1 LDKEDNFV
9 VGWYIVDVENDQPGE
24 TTEKIL
30 QFVQNNPG
38 CHLRKIRE
46 MIHISQGTVQYHTD
60 RLEKMGKITST
71 RSGLY
76 KHYFPVGVFRN
87 NEKEIL
93 QILNQETARQV
104 LMFIVEQ
111 QAPTQTDIVNSI
123 GISASS
129 VNWHLKRLIEFKL
142 VEEIKEGKYKRYQL
156 QDRKV
161 SSKYITAL
169 MRNYYPA
176 IWEKWSDRLID
187 IFLSISRS
195 ETK

>member
-1 LDKEDNFV
+1 VED
-9 VGWYIVDVENDQPGE
+9 GQSGE
-24 TTEKIL
+24 TSERIL
-30 QFVQNNPG
+30 QFIQNNPG

-46 MIHISQGTVQYHTD
+46 MIGISQGTVQYHTD
-60 RLEKMGKITST
+60 RLEKIGRITST
-71 RSGLY
+71 RSGFY
-76 KHYFPVGVFRN
+76 KYYFPVGIIEN

-93 QILNQETARQV
+93 QILRQETARQI
-104 LMFIVEQ
+104 LMFIVER

-129 VNWHLKRLIEFKL
+129 VNWHMRRLIEFRL

-169 MRNYYPA
+169 IRNYYPA
-176 IWEKWSDRLID
+176 VWEKWSDRLIE
-187 IFLSISRS
+187 IFLSMSRS

>member
-1 LDKEDNFV
+1 VHVED
-9 VGWYIVDVENDQPGE
+9 GQSGE
-24 TTEKIL
+24 TSERIL
-30 QFVQNNPG
+30 QFIQNNPG

-46 MIHISQGTVQYHTD
+46 MIGISQGTVQYHTD
-60 RLEKMGKITST
+60 RLEKMGRITST
-71 RSGLY
+71 RSGFY
-76 KHYFPVGVFRN
+76 KYYFPVGIIQN

-93 QILNQETARQV
+93 QILRQETARQI
-104 LMFIVEQ
+104 LMFIVER

-129 VNWHLKRLIEFKL
+129 VSWHMRRLIEFRL

-176 IWEKWSDRLID
+176 IWEKWSDRLIE
-187 IFLSISRS
+187 IFLSMSGS

>member
-1 LDKEDNFV
+1 MHVED
-9 VGWYIVDVENDQPGE
+9 GQPGE
-24 TTEKIL
+24 TSERIL
-30 QFVQNNPG
+30 QFIQNNPG

-46 MIHISQGTVQYHTD
+46 MIGISQGTVQYHTD
-60 RLEKMGKITST
+60 RLEKMGRITST
-71 RSGLY
+71 RSGFY
-76 KHYFPVGVFRN
+76 KYYFPVGIIQN

-93 QILNQETARQV
+93 QILRQETARQI
-104 LMFIVEQ
+104 LMFIVER
-111 QAPTQTDIVNSI
+111 QAPTQTDIVNSV

-129 VNWHLKRLIEFKL
+129 VSWHMRRLIEFRL

-176 IWEKWSDRLID
+176 IWEKWSDRLIE
-187 IFLSISRS
+187 IFLSMSRS

>member
-1 LDKEDNFV
+1 VHVED
-9 VGWYIVDVENDQPGE
+9 GQSGE
-24 TTEKIL
+24 TSERIL
-30 QFVQNNPG
+30 QFIQNNPG

-46 MIHISQGTVQYHTD
+46 MIGISQGTVQYHTD
-60 RLEKMGKITST
+60 RLEKMGRITST
-71 RSGLY
+71 RSGFY
-76 KHYFPVGVFRN
+76 KYYFPVGIIQN

-93 QILNQETARQV
+93 QILRQETARQI
-104 LMFIVEQ
+104 LMFIVER

-129 VNWHLKRLIEFKL
+129 VSWHMRRLIEFRL

-176 IWEKWSDRLID
+176 IWEKWSDRLIE
-187 IFLSISRS
+187 IFLSISGS

>member
-1 LDKEDNFV
+1 M
-9 VGWYIVDVENDQPGE
+9 VENDQIGE
-24 TTEKIL
+24 TAERIL
-30 QFVQNNPG
+30 QFVHNNPG

-46 MIHISQGTVQYHTD
+46 MIQISQGTVQYHTD
-60 RLEKMGKITST
+60 RLEKIGRITSI

-76 KHYFPVGVFRN
+76 KHYFPVGVFQN

-93 QILNQETARQV
+93 QILSQETARQI

-111 QAPTQTDIVNSI
+111 QAPTQTDIVNNI

-129 VNWHLKRLIEFKL
+129 VNWHLRRLIDFRL
-142 VEEIKEGKYKRYQL
+142 VKEVKEGKYKRYLL

-161 SSKYITAL
+161 FSKYITAL

-187 IFLSISRS
+187 IFLSMSRS

>member
-1 LDKEDNFV
+1 MDA
-9 VGWYIVDVENDQPGE
+9 ENSQPGE
-24 TTEKIL
+24 TADKIL
-30 QFVQNNPG
+30 QFIHNNPG
-38 CHLRKIRE
+38 CHLRKIKE

-76 KHYFPVGVFRN
+76 KHYFPVGIFQN

-93 QILNQETARQV
+93 QILRQETTRQI

-111 QAPTQTDIVNSI
+111 QAPTQTDIVNNI

-129 VNWHLKRLIEFKL
+129 VNWHMRRLIDFGLIK
-142 VEEIKEGKYKRYQL
+142 EIKEGKYKRYQL
-156 QDRKV
+156 QGRKV
-161 SSKYITAL
+161 SSKYITTL
-169 MRNYYPA
+169 MRNYYPV

-187 IFLSISRS
+187 IFLSMSRG

>member
-1 LDKEDNFV
+1 
-9 VGWYIVDVENDQPGE
+9 VENDQIGE
-24 TTEKIL
+24 TAERIL
-30 QFVQNNPG
+30 QFVHNNPG

-46 MIHISQGTVQYHTD
+46 MIQISQGTVQYHTD
-60 RLEKMGKITST
+60 RLEKIGRITSI

-76 KHYFPVGVFRN
+76 KHYFPIRVFQN

-93 QILNQETARQV
+93 QILGQETTRQI

-111 QAPTQTDIVNSI
+111 KSPTQTDIVKSV
-123 GISASS
+123 GISAAS
-129 VNWHLKRLIEFKL
+129 VNWHMKHLIEFKL

-156 QDRKV
+156 QDRRV
-161 SSKYITAL
+161 SSKYIIAL
-169 MRNYYPA
+169 IRNYYPT
-176 IWEKWSDRLID
+176 IWEKWSDRLIE

>member
-1 LDKEDNFV
+1 V
-9 VGWYIVDVENDQPGE
+9 VEIDQLGE
-24 TTEKIL
+24 TAERIL
-30 QFVQNNPG
+30 QFVHNNPG

-46 MIHISQGTVQYHTD
+46 MIQISQGTVQYHTD
-60 RLEKMGKITST
+60 RLEKIGRITSI

-76 KHYFPVGVFRN
+76 KHYFPIGVFQN

-93 QILNQETARQV
+93 QILGQETTRQI

-111 QAPTQTDIVNSI
+111 KSPTQTDIVKSV
-123 GISASS
+123 GISAAS
-129 VNWHLKRLIEFKL
+129 VNWHMKRLIEFTL

-156 QDRKV
+156 QDRKT
-161 SSKYITAL
+161 SSKYIIAL

-176 IWEKWSDRLID
+176 IWEKWSDRLIE

-195 ETK
+195 EAK

>member
-1 LDKEDNFV
+1 
-9 VGWYIVDVENDQPGE
+9 VDVENDQPGE
-24 TTEKIL
+24 TAEKIL

-60 RLEKMGKITST
+60 RLEKIGKITST

-76 KHYFPVGVFRN
+76 KHYFPVGVFQN

-93 QILNQETARQV
+93 QILRQETTRQI

-111 QAPTQTDIVNSI
+111 QAPTQTDIVNRI

-142 VEEIKEGKYKRYQL
+142 VDEIKEGKYKRYQL

-161 SSKYITAL
+161 FSKYITAL

-176 IWEKWSDRLID
+176 MWEKWSDRLID
-187 IFLSISRS
+187 IFLSMSRS

>member
-1 LDKEDNFV
+1 V
-9 VGWYIVDVENDQPGE
+9 AENDQLGE
-24 TTEKIL
+24 TADRIL
-30 QFVQNNPG
+30 QFVHNNPG

-46 MIHISQGTVQYHTD
+46 MIQISQGTVQYHTD
-60 RLEKMGKITST
+60 RLEKIGRITST
-71 RSGLY
+71 RSGFY

-93 QILNQETARQV
+93 QILSQETARQV

-111 QAPTQTDIVNSI
+111 QAPTQSDIVNSI

-161 SSKYITAL
+161 SSKYITTL
-169 MRNYYPA
+169 MRNYYPV

-187 IFLSISRS
+187 IFLSMSRS

>member
-1 LDKEDNFV
+1 M
-9 VGWYIVDVENDQPGE
+9 VENDQFGE
-24 TTEKIL
+24 TAERIL
-30 QFVQNNPG
+30 QFVHNNPG

-46 MIHISQGTVQYHTD
+46 MIQISQGTVQYHTD
-60 RLEKMGKITST
+60 RLEKIGRITSI

-76 KHYFPVGVFRN
+76 KHYFPVGVFQN

-93 QILNQETARQV
+93 QILSQETARQI

-111 QAPTQTDIVNSI
+111 QAPTQTDIVKSV
-123 GISASS
+123 GISAAS
-129 VNWHLKRLIEFKL
+129 VNWHMKHLIEFKL

-156 QDRKV
+156 QDRRV
-161 SSKYITAL
+161 SSKYIIAL
-169 MRNYYPA
+169 IRNYYPT
-176 IWEKWSDRLID
+176 IWEKWSDRLIE

>member
-1 LDKEDNFV
+1 M
-9 VGWYIVDVENDQPGE
+9 VENDQLGE
-24 TTEKIL
+24 TAERIL
-30 QFVQNNPG
+30 QFVHNNPG

-46 MIHISQGTVQYHTD
+46 MIQISQGTVQYHTD
-60 RLEKMGKITST
+60 RLEKIGRITSI

-76 KHYFPVGVFRN
+76 KHYFPIGVFQN

-93 QILNQETARQV
+93 RILGQETTRQI

-111 QAPTQTDIVNSI
+111 KSPTQTDIVKSV
-123 GISASS
+123 GISAAS
-129 VNWHLKRLIEFKL
+129 VNWHMKRLIEFKL

-161 SSKYITAL
+161 SSKYIIAL
-169 MRNYYPA
+169 IRNYYPT
-176 IWEKWSDRLID
+176 IWEKWSDRLIE
-187 IFLSISRS
+187 IFLSMSRS